1 MLKFSREFKP
11 ISTSYDNSVPTY
23 KQGAAA
29 HFFVVAPWCSI
40 SSLYPQN
47 ALVIGLS
54 DMFVE
59 RFLGEESVESAASF
73 FSCDWSNFGNLGA

>member
-11 ISTSYDNSVPTY
+11 ISTSSDNSVPTY

-40 SSLYPQN
+40 SSLYRQN

-54 DMFVE
+54 DMLVE
-59 RFLGEESVESAASF
+59 KSSGVKGVRSVASF